1 MLYVKPL
8 SRAERITLQEM
19 NKNHPDH
26 WARARAQ
33 AVLLSGERHR
43 LQEIARL
50 YRVGRQTVSR
60 WLKAWDKKGLAG
72 LVDRPRSGRP
82 RELSAA
88 EEEQALETLEQEPRS
103 IKRVLTELGK
113 RFGKNIS
120 IETIRRLCKRA
131 GLSWKRVR
139 KSLKGKRDP
148 QAFERSVERIAELL
162 EREARDE
169 IDLHY
174 FDESGFTLVPCV
186 PYAWQP
192 LGETIGLPT
201 SHSKRLNVL
210 GFMTRDSELHSY
222 VFDGTVNASVVVA
235 CFDDFAKTLKKDTV
249 VVLDNSPLHTSWE
262 FQQNLE
268 DWSAKGLNL
277 EFIAPYSPELNLIE
291 ILWRKI
297 KYEWLPFSAYD
308 SFSSLREK
316 LTDILRNIGTEY
328 RVAFR

>member
-1 MLYVKPL
+1 V
-8 SRAERITLQEM
+8 SR
-19 NKNHPDH
+19 
-26 WARARAQ
+26 Q
-33 AVLLSGERHR
+33 A
-43 LQEIARL
+43 
-50 YRVGRQTVSR
+50 VSR

-82 RELSAA
+82 RKLSAA
-88 EEEQALETLEQEPRS
+88 QEEQVLETLEQEPRS
-103 IKRVLTELGK
+103 IKRVLAELGK
-113 RFGKNIS
+113 RFGKKIGVA
-120 IETIRRLCKRA
+120 TIRKLCKRA
-131 GLSWKRVR
+131 GLSWKRMR
-139 KSLKGKRDP
+139 KSLKGKRNP
-148 QAFERSVERIAELL
+148 KAFEESKERLAELL
-162 EREARDE
+162 EREARGE

-192 LGETIGLPT
+192 VGETIRLPT

-210 GFMTRDSELHSY
+210 GFMTRDSEFHSY
-222 VFDGTVNASVVVA
+222 VFEGTVDASVVVA
-235 CFDDFAKTLKKDTV
+235 CFNDFAQTLEKDVV
-249 VVLDNSPLHTSWE
+249 VVLDNSPLHTSRE
-262 FQQNLE
+262 FMQNLE
-268 DWSAKGLNL
+268 DWDAKGLKL

-328 RVAFR
+328 RVEFA